1 MKQEWK
7 HYLDNSFERKNKKS
21 CRPCIIIIC
30 RETLNVWSCKMLKK
44 VKKENHKTGK
54 VHIYKLKKE
63 QQQYSTHKA
72 HDRNKLDQVKIMR
85 QYMSN
90 LFGNCIITHYF
101 VYFLSLSLQLLEYIW
116 TTLRKPNLHFL
127 SNSKRLIYFKQVRR

>member
-101 VYFLSLSLQLLEYIW
+101 VYFLSLSNYLNTSEPRLENQIYIFY
-116 TTLRKPNLHFL
+116 LIQNVSSI
-127 SNSKRLIYFKQVRR
+127 SNK